1 LWAEAELQPFTRS
14 GHNSI
19 TAAVI
24 LTNRLPFIAL
34 VQLGFQMIYKN

>member
-1 LWAEAELQPFTRS
+1 MDAIREGVACS
-14 GHNSI
+14 INSV